1 MMGTPSTPVWRELRG
16 PSKLIA
22 FLGDGDMQ
30 EWTVVPHSQLPP
42 HEGGFCSYVV
52 RVYVYRLVFLIIFI
66 QRRGESG
73 GLARLRVKVRL
84 HP

>member
-52 RVYVYRLVFLIIFI
+52 RVYVYRLVFLIIFSL
-66 QRRGESG
+66 RRGDSE
-73 GLARLRVKVRL
+73 GLARLRGSTR
-84 HP
+84 PDP